1 MEARQR
7 VKLSLTNRS
16 IGLIST
22 NERAYRKVNRER
34 PAHQKARKAG
44 RPACP
49 QADPSGRITSHPRSG
64 HTGTCAQSPFGRLVD
79 LVVIARGPHPIPS
92 RTRP

>member
-16 IGLIST
+16 SGLIPT
-22 NERAYRKVNRER
+22 E
-34 PAHQKARKAG
+34 
-44 RPACP
+44 
-49 QADPSGRITSHPRSG
+49 PSGRHAQRQGRRRRSIEDMHHLRPRSLELILD
-64 HTGTCAQSPFGRLVD
+64 SPAPLRLAD

>member
-16 IGLIST
+16 IGLISLRDAS
-22 NERAYRKVNRER
+22 RA
-34 PAHQKARKAG
+34 AAS
-44 RPACP
+44 P
-49 QADPSGRITSHPRSG
+49 QEDKSPKTADASVRRITSSNILTRHDSVGRQP
-64 HTGTCAQSPFGRLVD
+64 AGRLVD

>member
-1 MEARQR
+1 MEAWQH

-16 IGLIST
+16 IGLFYPANASRAAASPQEDTDTKTAQASVRRIASNPRISSKDT
-22 NERAYRKVNRER
+22 YGVSRR
-34 PAHQKARKAG
+34 PL
-44 RPACP
+44 
-49 QADPSGRITSHPRSG
+49 
-64 HTGTCAQSPFGRLVD
+64 GRLVD

>member
-1 MEARQR
+1 MEAWQH

-16 IGLIST
+16 IGLFLLRI
-22 NERAYRKVNRER
+22 R
-34 PAHQKARKAG
+34 PAQQQARKKIPIPGPHKHPSDASHSILEY
-44 RPACP
+44 P
-49 QADPSGRITSHPRSG
+49 QKTHTASADGPSR
-64 HTGTCAQSPFGRLVD
+64 RLVD

>member
-1 MEARQR
+1 MEAWQH

-16 IGLIST
+16 SGLISL
-22 NERAYRKVNRER
+22 RIRPAQQKAYRLQIQQTAQASVRRIASNPRKPSKTRNGVSRR
-34 PAHQKARKAG
+34 PL
-44 RPACP
+44 
-49 QADPSGRITSHPRSG
+49 
-64 HTGTCAQSPFGRLVD
+64 GRLVD

>member
-16 IGLIST
+16 IGLISLT
-22 NERAYRKVNRER
+22 
-34 PAHQKARKAG
+34 G
-44 RPACP
+44 RV
-49 QADPSGRITSHPRSG
+49 PRSSKPARTTNNRPHKHPSDASHQILEYPQRHANG
-64 HTGTCAQSPFGRLVD
+64 VSRRPLGRLVD

>member
-1 MEARQR
+1 MEAWQR

-16 IGLIST
+16 IGLISSFT
-22 NERAYRKVNRER
+22 ERHTQRQDRIYER
-34 PAHQKARKAG
+34 SYGKNQ
-44 RPACP
+44 
-49 QADPSGRITSHPRSG
+49 RITIRHTVTYTYPRQPHLSF
-64 HTGTCAQSPFGRLVD
+64 PRLAD

>member
-16 IGLIST
+16 SGLIPT
-22 NERAYRKVNRER
+22 
-34 PAHQKARKAG
+34 ARVM
-44 RPACP
+44 
-49 QADPSGRITSHPRSG
+49 RSG
-64 HTGTCAQSPFGRLVD
+64 KPAQQASVEDASHILITYLEAPGRLVD

>member
-16 IGLIST
+16 IGLIS
-22 NERAYRKVNRER
+22 AV
-34 PAHQKARKAG
+34 AG
-44 RPACP
+44 RQTAF
-49 QADPSGRITSHPRSG
+49 DDGVPRSG
-64 HTGTCAQSPFGRLVD
+64 KPAKDLDPPAASPSVKTHHTSSRHRTASRALGRLVD

>member
-1 MEARQR
+1 MEAWQH

-16 IGLIST
+16 IGLISQ
-22 NERAYRKVNRER
+22 RIR
-34 PAHQKARKAG
+34 PAQQKARKKTLIP
-44 RPACP
+44 RPHTSIR
-49 QADPSGRITSHPRSG
+49 QTHRI
-64 HTGTCAQSPFGRLVD
+64 QSSNILKDTYGVSRRPLGRLVD

>member
-1 MEARQR
+1 VEARQR

-16 IGLIST
+16 IGLISAVA
-22 NERAYRKVNRER
+22 ERQIAFDEGV
-34 PAHQKARKAG
+34 
-44 RPACP
+44 
-49 QADPSGRITSHPRSG
+49 PRSG
-64 HTGTCAQSPFGRLVD
+64 KPAKNPTRQPQPHPSRRITHPHDTAPASRALGRLVD

>member
-16 IGLIST
+16 IGLISSFA
-22 NERAYRKVNRER
+22 ERQIDRCEYVPRSSK
-34 PAHQKARKAG
+34 PARRQVTRT
-44 RPACP
+44 
-49 QADPSGRITSHPRSG
+49 ADASVRRITSSNILTRHDSVGRQP
-64 HTGTCAQSPFGRLVD
+64 AGRLVD

>member
-16 IGLIST
+16 IGLIS
-22 NERAYRKVNRER
+22 AV
-34 PAHQKARKAG
+34 AG
-44 RPACP
+44 RQTAF
-49 QADPSGRITSHPRSG
+49 DDGVPRSG
-64 HTGTCAQSPFGRLVD
+64 KPAKNQTSAANPSVKTHHILEHPHKARQCRPPASGRLVD